1 MNRRQNTA
9 AASSHSRYVEQIG
22 AESREEKTFR
32 YYGDDNEDND
42 DDGEVLLAAG
52 YHNTLTVQEPYHNG
66 IEEPAYDYTIGNKIV

>member
-1 MNRRQNTA
+1 M
-9 AASSHSRYVEQIG
+9 EQIG

-32 YYGDDNEDND
+32 YYADDNEDN

-66 IEEPAYDYTIGNKIV
+66 VEEPTYDYTIGNKIV